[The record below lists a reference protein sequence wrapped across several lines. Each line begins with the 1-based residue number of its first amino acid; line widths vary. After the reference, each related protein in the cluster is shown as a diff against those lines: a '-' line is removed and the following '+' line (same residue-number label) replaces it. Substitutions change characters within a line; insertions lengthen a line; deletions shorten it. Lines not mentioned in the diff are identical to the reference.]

1 MKVYIQTQEV
11 ELITDD
17 GSSIWV
23 PIPECDYDL
32 FMDIQ
37 ELYIDEKS
45 DI

>member
-1 MKVYIQTQEV
+1 MKVNTQTNEV

-17 GSSIWV
+17 GSSIWI
-23 PIPECDYDL
+23 PISEYDYDL

>member
-1 MKVYIQTQEV
+1 MKVYISNNEV
-11 ELITDD
+11 EIVTPD

-32 FMDIQ
+32 FMDMQ

-45 DI
+45 DR